1 VTADVQPTFETCAEV
16 GADALL
22 QAPGPSQEQLLNVV
36 PSQFGSTLAT
46 ADLQPVAVSAAR
58 SMNMMPSADSR
69 EQHFELVDGLDSLHS
84 YTASQLHSYTAL
96 AAEAFLQVPAA
107 SLPPIVATAASQLFV
122 PAAPSATLQLYVV
135 SDDSKYALFTAASP
149 ARLVSSSAAVA
160 LQSVGRFQLTAT
172 GKQLVDSVQPLMCVQ
187 HVPALC
193 GKHSAALR
201 FLLFAQ
207 LQCSCRVQ
215 PFDTA
220 ASSVL
225 VGHGNCS
232 AYV

>member
-1 VTADVQPTFETCAEV
+1 MCVQHSPALRGLHFTALRSLLLGQLQCSYQVQQFGAVSSSDWVTADVQPTFETCAEV

-84 YTASQLHSYTAL
+84 YTAL
-96 AAEAFLQVPAA
+96 AAEVFLQVPAA

-122 PAAPSATLQLYVV
+122 PAAPSATLQLSVL
-135 SDDSKYALFTAASP
+135 SDGRKRLICLLLLCLLLLL
-149 ARLVSSSAAVA
+149 RLV
-160 LQSVGRFQLTAT
+160 
-172 GKQLVDSVQPLMCVQ
+172 
-187 HVPALC
+187 
-193 GKHSAALR
+193 
-201 FLLFAQ
+201 
-207 LQCSCRVQ
+207 
-215 PFDTA
+215 
-220 ASSVL
+220 
-225 VGHGNCS
+225 
-232 AYV
+232 